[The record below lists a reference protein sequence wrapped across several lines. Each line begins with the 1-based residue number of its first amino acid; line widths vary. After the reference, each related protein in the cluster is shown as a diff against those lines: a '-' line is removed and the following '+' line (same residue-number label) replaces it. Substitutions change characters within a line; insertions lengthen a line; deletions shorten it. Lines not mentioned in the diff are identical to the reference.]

1 MLWLVVLEEFCTLLE
16 VLVQGPLSRG
26 GGGAVGVS
34 LVVFLG
40 RGCCGVVGAEV
51 VIAVAFVAVF
61 ARWCSWG
68 RGFLLSGR

>member
-1 MLWLVVLEEFCTLLE
+1 M
-16 VLVQGPLSRG
+16 
-26 GGGAVGVS
+26 S

-40 RGCCGVVGAEV
+40 RGCGGVVGAEV

-68 RGFLLSGR
+68 RGVLLSG